1 MQSNDTQTLKVSTL
15 WVVSLSVFMFPFM
28 ISSVNIAL
36 PAIQAD
42 FSAGA
47 VLLSWVATAY
57 LLASGVA
64 LVPAGKLGDIYGR
77 KRIFTAGI
85 AVFTVSTVV
94 TAFAPSI
101 CWIIVFRV
109 FQGVGAAMSMATSMA
124 IISDVFPVKERG
136 KAMGIVVACV
146 YTGYS
151 FGPFAGGWLTGLL
164 GWKSI
169 FLVNAPIGISALYLA
184 IVKIRKE
191 WATAENERFDIVGSL
206 LYGISIIC
214 LMYGLTSLPALS
226 GIGLIGIGITGF
238 FSFIYYV
245 TKTRFPVIDVYLF
258 RSNRTFVFSSIAALI
273 NYSATFAI
281 AFLLSLYLQYIK
293 GMTPQM
299 AGIVLV
305 SQPLVQAV
313 FSPLA
318 GRLSD
323 KTEPAAIA
331 SSGMGLTALGLLLL
345 VFLSGETSLFY
356 IVVCLL
362 ILGLGF
368 ALFSSPNMNAIM
380 SSVEKSS
387 YGVASGTVA
396 TMRLIGQ
403 MLSMAIVT
411 FLFSLII
418 GNEKISPS
426 NYDAFLYSVNI
437 LFIIFTISCLIGI
450 YFSLTR
456 GVVKKVSSRS

>member
-15 WVVSLSVFMFPFM
+15 WAVSLSVFMVPFM

-36 PAIQAD
+36 PDIQAE
-42 FSAGA
+42 FSVNA
-47 VLLSWVATAY
+47 VLLSWIATAY
-57 LLASGVA
+57 LLASGVV

-77 KRIFTAGI
+77 KKIFTIGI
-85 AVFTVSTVV
+85 AVFTVFTVA

-101 CWIIVFRV
+101 CWIIAFRIL
-109 FQGVGAAMSMATSMA
+109 QGVGAAMSMATSMA

-146 YTGYS
+146 YIGYS
-151 FGPFAGGWLTGLL
+151 FGPFAGGWLTALF

-169 FLVNAPIGISALYLA
+169 FLVNVPIGIAALYLA
-184 IVKIRKE
+184 IVKIRND
-191 WATAENERFDIVGSL
+191 WANAEKERFDIVGSL

-214 LMYGLTSLPALS
+214 LMFGLTSLPDLS
-226 GIGLIGIGITGF
+226 GIGLLGVGITGF
-238 FSFIYYV
+238 IIFVCYI
-245 TKTRFPVIDVYLF
+245 TKARFPVIDVYLF
-258 RSNRTFVFSSIAALI
+258 RSNRTFVFSSLAALI
-273 NYSATFAI
+273 NYSATFAV
-281 AFLLSLYLQYIK
+281 AFLLSLYLQFIK
-293 GMTPQM
+293 GMTPQL

-305 SQPLVQAV
+305 SQPLIQAV

-323 KTEPAAIA
+323 KTEPAVIA
-331 SSGMGLTALGLLLL
+331 SSGMGLTAFGLFLL
-345 VFLSGETSLFY
+345 VFLNSETSIFF
-356 IVVCLL
+356 IVISLL

-380 SSVEKSS
+380 SSVEKSY
-387 YGVASGTVA
+387 YGIASGTVA

-403 MLSMAIVT
+403 MFSMAAVT

-418 GNEKISPS
+418 GDEEISPS
-426 NYDAFLYSVNI
+426 NYDAFLSSINI
-437 LFIIFTISCLIGI
+437 LFIIFTLSCLIGI

-456 GVVKKVSSRS
+456 GKLKKV

>member
-1 MQSNDTQTLKVSTL
+1 MNSNENKDIKKSALI
-15 WVVSLSVFMFPFM
+15 VVSLSVFMIPFM
-28 ISSVNIAL
+28 ISAVNVAL
-36 PAIQAD
+36 PAIQTE
-42 FSAGA
+42 FSTNA
-47 VLLSWVATAY
+47 VLLSWIATAY
-57 LLASGVA
+57 LLASGVM

-77 KRIFTAGI
+77 KRVFTLGI
-85 AVFTVSTVV
+85 AVFTVFSIS
-94 TAFAPSI
+94 TAFAPSVS
-101 CWIIVFRV
+101 WIIVFRV

-124 IISDVFPVKERG
+124 IISDVFPVNERG

-146 YTGYS
+146 YIGYS
-151 FGPFAGGWLTGLL
+151 FGPFAGGWLAGLL

-169 FLVNAPIGISALYLA
+169 FLVNAPVGILALYLA
-184 IVKIRKE
+184 IAKIRNE
-191 WATAENERFDIVGSL
+191 WANSENERFDFVGSL
-206 LYGISIIC
+206 LYGISLIC

-226 GIGLIGIGITGF
+226 GIGLLSFGIIGVF
-238 FSFIYYV
+238 LFIHYV
-245 TKTRFPVIDVYLF
+245 TKTRFPVIDLYLF
-258 RSNRTFVFSSIAALI
+258 RSNRTFTFSSIAALI

-299 AGIVLV
+299 TGIVLV

-323 KTEPAAIA
+323 KAEPGVIA

-345 VFLSGETSLFY
+345 VFLNSETSLYY
-356 IVVCLL
+356 IVVSLL

-380 SSVEKSS
+380 SSVEKSF

-411 FLFSLII
+411 FLFSIII
-418 GNEKISPS
+418 GKEEISPS
-426 NYDAFLYSVNI
+426 NYGAFLISVNI

-450 YFSLTR
+450 YFSLNR
-456 GVVKKVSSRS
+456 GVIKKV